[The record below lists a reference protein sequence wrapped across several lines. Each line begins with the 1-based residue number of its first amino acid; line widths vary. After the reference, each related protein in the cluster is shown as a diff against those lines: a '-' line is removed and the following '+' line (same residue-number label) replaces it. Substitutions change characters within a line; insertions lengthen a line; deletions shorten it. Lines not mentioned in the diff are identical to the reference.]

1 MYSKYLKR
9 IFDVFGSL
17 IAITILSPLLI
28 LLFFIIRSKMGTPVI
43 FSQPRP
49 GLKGKTFT
57 FYKFRTMTDKC
68 DKRGKLLPDKERTT
82 PLGNYLRESSLDELI
97 SLYNVLKGDMSLVG
111 PRPLMIAYL
120 NLYSR
125 EQARRHDVKPGIT
138 GWAQVNGRNSIS
150 WKEKFSYDVWYVNN
164 YSFLLDLKILLITI
178 LKVINREGI
187 NQSNEVTMEKFNGNN

>member
-1 MYSKYLKR
+1 
-9 IFDVFGSL
+9 
-17 IAITILSPLLI
+17 
-28 LLFFIIRSKMGTPVI
+28 MGTPVI

>member
-9 IFDVFGSL
+9 MLDVFGSL